1 MSKFRDLE
9 VDINNDQTID
19 ISFYQYDK
27 YYSYEGTIV
36 TTYEIDE
43 EPRESFDGV
52 IIYDVFI
59 KEIRM
64 VDSISMRYCL
74 DEQTLVFELEPDY
87 VDEQELINQINTRL

>member
-9 VDINNDQTID
+9 IDINNDQTVD

-43 EPRESFDGV
+43 EPREFFNGV
-52 IIYDVFI
+52 IIYDRFI
-59 KEIRM
+59 KENRK
-64 VDSISMRYCL
+64 VDSISMKYCL

-87 VDEQELINQINTRL
+87 VDEQELINQINAQL